1 MSDPGFDRLL
11 HGSPLRR
18 RGACL
23 AIGVALAA
31 VLAVATRVQL
41 GLLSG
46 LRPDIAAVFY
56 AALAASSA
64 LAVVPLLILWY
75 LDRRERETP
84 WLFAA
89 AFLWGAVIAT
99 ALALPF
105 NTAFS
110 AAVDAWVTQNPAIT
124 QTLGPDAATMLSAP
138 ISAPI
143 VEELTKAL
151 GVLLLFWLLRAEFD
165 NMRDGFV
172 YGALVGLGF
181 TWFESALYVAQGYA
195 EFGIPPWGMQLG
207 WRYALFGFGGH
218 AMFTG
223 IFGAFLGVA
232 LQTRRA
238 WLKLLAPV
246 FGLAVAIA
254 AHFVN
259 NALPLFFALAGAARG
274 EPPPSAQA
282 EQRDL
287 GFVEA
292 FLIGSTVE
300 LTIFLPFVVVMAV
313 ALWRSGVWERR
324 VIREELGQEIGR
336 SVSEEEYRA
345 IAGDR
350 MFRTR
355 RIDRLHPRESAAL
368 VNAQHELAFRKRRV
382 RDAGGDP
389 EGDALVAGWR
399 AEIERLRAAG

>member
-1 MSDPGFDRLL
+1 MGVGDRLL

-18 RGACL
+18 RGACV
-23 AIGVALAA
+23 AIGFALLA
-31 VLAVATRVQL
+31 VLGVATRIQL
-41 GLLSG
+41 GLLAN

-56 AALAASSA
+56 AALAASTA
-64 LAVVPLLILWY
+64 LALVPILILWF

-110 AAVDAWVTQNPAIT
+110 AAVDAWVMQHPVVG
-124 QTLGPDAATMLSAP
+124 QTLGPEAAELISAP

-151 GVLLLFWLLRAEFD
+151 GVVLLFWLLRAEFD

-181 TWFESALYVAQGYA
+181 TWFEAALYVAQGYA
-195 EFGIPPWGMQLG
+195 EFGTPPWGMQLG
-207 WRYALFGFGGH
+207 WRYALAGFGGH

-232 LQTRRA
+232 MQTRRG
-238 WLKLLAPV
+238 WLKMAAPL

-259 NALPLFFALAGAARG
+259 NALPLLFALAGAARG

-282 EQRDL
+282 EQPDL

-292 FLIGSTVE
+292 FLIGSAVE
-300 LTIFLPFVVVMAV
+300 LTIFLPFVALMAV

-324 VIREELGQEIGR
+324 VIREELAEEVGR
-336 SVSEEEYRA
+336 EVSRREYAA
-345 IAGDR
+345 IVADR

-355 RIDRLHPRESAAL
+355 RIDRLRPRASAAL

-382 RDAGGDP
+382 REAGGDP
-389 EGDALVAGWR
+389 ESDALVAGWR
-399 AEIERLRAAG
+399 AEIGRLRAAA